1 MTAVTF
7 YASVHLGLVYFS
19 VCYTSMFFLQP
30 ASQAHTPV
38 RPTSSPGGRDHRES
52 GRPEGAPIWAGFPKL
67 QALPLRCAEEETESQ
82 PGQPRAQVASSAAP
96 HTLPG
101 SLQGAAQWEKSV
113 PDSSAR
119 PVWPGLSDTPG
130 THVEPEEEGE
140 VSN

>member
-7 YASVHLGLVYFS
+7 YVSVHLGLVYFS
-19 VCYTSMFFLQP
+19 VCYTSIFFLHP

-38 RPTSSPGGRDHRES
+38 CPTSSPGGRDHREP
-52 GRPEGAPIWAGFPKL
+52 GRPEGVPVWAGFPKL
-67 QALPLRCAEEETESQ
+67 QALPLRCTEEETECQ
-82 PGQPRAQVASSAAP
+82 PGQPWAQVASSAAP

-113 PDSSAR
+113 PDSSAP
-119 PVWPGLSDTPG
+119 PVWPGLLDTLRM
-130 THVEPEEEGE
+130 HVEPEEEGE